1 MKLFHFA
8 MPLLLGAAACAD
20 NTPTLQVLEAVAPN
34 EDCVVSDSGEDLYA
48 GSLNLALA
56 NSYLMGFVFTSN
68 LRAEA
73 VNVGDSPVADENT
86 NTIYLDEM
94 NLSYAARDAAGN
106 RVALTDASVTV
117 PIYGVVA
124 PGARGV
130 VAIPLLT
137 SEVVTDI
144 TGAIGGADD
153 VVSVSTTLTFSGK
166 TLSGAT
172 VESNEI
178 TFPLSVVARPFSC
191 PAGQQVVPSSLVC
204 PVGLNGAVPECED
217 TP

>member
-20 NTPTLQVLEAVAPN
+20 NTPTLQVLEAVAPDAN
-34 EDCVVSDSGEDLYA
+34 CVVSDTGQDLYA
-48 GSLNLALA
+48 GSLNLALTR
-56 NSYLMGFVFTSN
+56 SYLMGFVFTSN
-68 LRAEA
+68 LRSEA
-73 VNVGDSPVADENT
+73 VNVGDNPVADENT

-94 NLSYAARDAAGN
+94 NLSYAVRDAAGN
-106 RVALTDASVTV
+106 RVTLTDASVTV

-124 PGARGV
+124 PSARGV

-137 SEVVTDI
+137 SQVVEDI
-144 TGAIGGADD
+144 EGAIGGDD
-153 VVSVSTTLTFSGK
+153 VVSVSTTITFSGK

-178 TFPLSVVARPFSC
+178 TFPLRVEARPFSC
-191 PAGQQVVPSSLVC
+191 PAGQEVVPSSLVC
-204 PVGLNGAVPECED
+204 PVGLNGAIPKCED
-217 TP
+217 TQ